1 MTSSPD
7 TYVCAQCASL
17 GPTCCRLEPGQEDLC
32 FPVSELERQRIV
44 DAAPQ
49 MGGLTG
55 APNTAP
61 FLAHMM
67 RLFPRDRA
75 HMASLFPSH
84 GGHLRLA
91 TRPDGGCS
99 FLAAE
104 GCILPREVRPYYCR
118 LFPFW
123 VSAGAVAAFDASGCL
138 ACKRS
143 KGVRELLAQLGMS
156 HAMVLDLHGRMRLA
170 WGMTPFE
177 DGELLARL
185 KDRVGK
191 NA

>member
-1 MTSSPD
+1 
-7 TYVCAQCASL
+7 
-17 GPTCCRLEPGQEDLC
+17 
-32 FPVSELERQRIV
+32 VSELERQRIV
-44 DAAPQ
+44 EAAPQ

-55 APNTAP
+55 AANTGP

-75 HMASLFPSH
+75 HVASAFPAH
-84 GGHLRLA
+84 GRHLRLA
-91 TRPDGGCS
+91 TRADGACS
-99 FLAAE
+99 FLGAE

-138 ACKRS
+138 ACTRS
-143 KGVRELLAQLGMS
+143 RGVRELLGQLGMS

-170 WGMTPFE
+170 WGMSPFE
-177 DGELLARL
+177 DGELPRRL
-185 KDRVGK
+185 KDRVDK